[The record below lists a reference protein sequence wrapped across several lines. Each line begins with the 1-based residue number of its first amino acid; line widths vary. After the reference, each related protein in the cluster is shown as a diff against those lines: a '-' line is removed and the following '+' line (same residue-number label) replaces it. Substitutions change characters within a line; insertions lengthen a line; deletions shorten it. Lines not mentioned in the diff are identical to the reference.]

1 MSVDRSLSFLEDGGV
16 NNLQQCRLKA
26 EERRRQRDRET
37 ETEERNYF
45 LVWEVLWTFWYT
57 SVGVVWPC
65 LWTCWVGVSKC
76 LGVE

>member
-57 SVGVVWPC
+57 SVCGCGVALPVD
-65 LWTCWVGVSKC
+65 L
-76 LGVE
+76 LGGGE